1 MHMRH
6 MHMYI
11 IIMFALSF
19 FMRLLSFPK
28 IFVYAGMVD
37 QNENFVKPHFCFLR
51 FCRKFASVNASAC
64 ALLRQI

>member
-19 FMRLLSFPK
+19 FM
-28 IFVYAGMVD
+28 
-37 QNENFVKPHFCFLR
+37 
-51 FCRKFASVNASAC
+51 NASC
-64 ALLRQI
+64 LSSSLF

>member
-19 FMRLLSFPK
+19 FMRLLSFPR

-37 QNENFVKPHFCFLR
+37 PNESFVKPHFSFLR
-51 FCRKFASVNASAC
+51 FCRKFISDNAFTC